1 MYTVLFCMLIFAEI
15 NKQKNLLT
23 SKQTLIMA
31 LLGFSDSSYK
41 KVRYLPYLILTQDLF
56 YISLDIPKEF
66 SAELCKPLKL
76 MKTCS

>member
-15 NKQKNLLT
+15 NKQENLLT

-41 KVRYLPYLILTQDLF
+41 KVPYLILTQDLF

-76 MKTCS
+76 IKTCS

>member
-15 NKQKNLLT
+15 NKQENLLT

-41 KVRYLPYLILTQDLF
+41 KVPYLILTQDLF
-56 YISLDIPKEF
+56 YISL
-66 SAELCKPLKL
+66 AEVGTRYFFHYSLS
-76 MKTCS
+76 MVR